1 MTAADIIYGPLTP
14 IYDVVCGAM
23 LQPGRRR
30 AIAHLDPAP
39 SDTILEVGVGTGLD
53 LDAYR
58 SQCRIVAIDLSRP
71 MMVRAQKRIRR
82 AKTPRISFLQMDA
95 AHLAF
100 PDASF
105 DSVYVP
111 YTINVVPDPVAVGR
125 ELVRVCRRGGRIV
138 MLNHFAGV
146 RETSNITNALAGR
159 VASKFSVNWHLH
171 AESFVRQLGLSLIS
185 VESVNVPRLSSVV
198 VCRKDSH

>member
-30 AIAHLDPAP
+30 AIAHLNPAP
-39 SDTILEVGVGTGLD
+39 SETILEVGVGTGLD
-53 LDAYR
+53 LEAYR
-58 SQCRIVAIDLSRP
+58 SRCRVVGIDLSLK
-71 MMVRAQKRIRR
+71 MMLR
-82 AKTPRISFLQMDA
+82 AKKRLDREIEPRVDFLQMDA

-105 DSVYVP
+105 DAVYVP

-125 ELVRVCRRGGRIV
+125 ELVRVCRRNGRIV
-138 MLNHFAGV
+138 MLNHFDGV
-146 RETSNITNALAGR
+146 RETTNMTNAIAGR
-159 VASKFSVNWHLH
+159 LAEKFSVNWHLD
-171 AESFVRQLGLSLIS
+171 AETFVRDLGLSLVA
-185 VESVNVPRLSSVV
+185 VESVNVPRLSSIL
-198 VCRKDSH
+198 VCRKDAH

>member
-30 AIAHLDPAP
+30 AIAHLNPAP

-53 LDAYR
+53 LGAYR
-58 SQCRIVAIDLSRP
+58 SHCRIVGIDLSRA
-71 MMVRAQKRIRR
+71 MMVKARKRSAGVR
-82 AKTPRISFLQMDA
+82 PHVDLLQMDA
-95 AHLAF
+95 ACLAF

-105 DSVYVP
+105 DAVYVP
-111 YTINVVPDPVAVGR
+111 YTINVVPDPMAVGR
-125 ELVRVCRRGGRIV
+125 ELVRVCRDGGRIV
-138 MLNHFAGV
+138 LLNHFDGV

-159 VASKFSVNWHLH
+159 VAKKFDVNWNLH
-171 AESFVRQLGLSLIS
+171 AEQFVRDLGLSLLA

-198 VCRKDSH
+198 VCRKDAH